1 MEAVR
6 SLGPVALP
14 ALLEALQ
21 APAWYLVRNALTLL
35 PEVAD
40 GDQATAITPLL
51 RHPEPRVRRTAV
63 RALWKLAG
71 PGAEHALLARMVD
84 TDGETLQEILFVF
97 GQLRSETCL
106 GPVTELA
113 KNRRVVERLRIQ
125 ALETL
130 GQIGSPKAI
139 PVFLECL
146 RRKGFFTSGEPSA
159 IRLASA
165 KGLAALM
172 TPEARAA
179 LKRVVEGEPRGAE
192 RDQMRLF
199 LEQQVEP

>member
-1 MEAVR
+1 M
-6 SLGPVALP
+6 
-14 ALLEALQ
+14 
-21 APAWYLVRNALTLL
+21 
-35 PEVAD
+35 
-40 GDQATAITPLL
+40 
-51 RHPEPRVRRTAV
+51 
-63 RALWKLAG
+63 
-71 PGAEHALLARMVD
+71 D